1 MANPVED
8 RGAYSLRAVTP
19 SDTIDLPFG
28 TCRALW
34 VGGAGDVALIAD
46 RDSVAVTIKAVD
58 AGTILPVRTRRVM
71 STNTTATSIVAL
83 Y

>member
-8 RGAYSLRAVTP
+8 RGAAQLRAVTP
-19 SDTIDLPFG
+19 SDTLDLPAG

-34 VGGAGDVALIAD
+34 VGGDGDVAVIAD
-46 RDSVAVTIKAVD
+46 RDSSAVTIKGAL

-71 STNTTATSIVAL
+71 STNTTATNIVAL

>member
-8 RGAYSLRAVTP
+8 RGAAQLRAVTP
-19 SDTIDLPFG
+19 SDTLDLPSG

-46 RDSVAVTIKAVD
+46 RDSAAVTIKAVD